1 VEAHADLLPGLT
13 PQQEHFARS
22 VGAGA
27 QQVLRTMLPGR
38 IFVYVEE
45 PGRTVR
51 HEIDDLGHVLRS
63 DSFPRG

>member
-1 VEAHADLLPGLT
+1 
-13 PQQEHFARS
+13 
-22 VGAGA
+22 
-27 QQVLRTMLPGR
+27 MLPGR